1 MGYKDLRDKLKV
13 ISEGILVPVI
23 ALLNSLGLSPN
34 AVTITG
40 MLINIVAAFLMAK
53 GMFITA
59 GITILFAG
67 VFDMLDGALARK
79 MKKQT
84 KFGGFLDSTTDRVS
98 EGAFYLALTYY
109 YLKAG
114 NGNLVMLSYIV
125 MFLSF
130 LISYIRA
137 RAGALQINAE
147 EGIYT
152 RTERI
157 LTLVLGLLLYRIF
170 DSLLWALGIIAV
182 FSAITVAQRIYV
194 VYIRA
199 KKPGKSKRK

>member
-13 ISEGILVPVI
+13 ISEGILVPIV
-23 ALLNSLGLSPN
+23 ALLNALGLSPN
-34 AVTITG
+34 IVTIIG
-40 MLINIVAAFLMAK
+40 MLINLIGAYLMAR
-53 GMFITA
+53 GMFIAA
-59 GITILFAG
+59 GLTILFAG

-79 MKKQT
+79 MKKIS
-84 KFGGFLDSTTDRVS
+84 KFGGFLDSTTDRIS
-98 EGAFYLALTYY
+98 EGAFYFGLVYF
-109 YLKAG
+109 YLQAG
-114 NGNLVMLSYIV
+114 KPGMVLLSYTV

-130 LISYIRA
+130 LISYIRS

-157 LTLVLGLLLYRIF
+157 VTLILGLLLYRAF
-170 DSLLWALGIIAV
+170 DSMLWALGIIAV
-182 FSAITVAQRIYV
+182 LSAVTIGQRMYV

-199 KKPGKSKRK
+199 KMPVKSKRK

>member
-1 MGYKDLRDKLKV
+1 MRDKLKG
-13 ISEGILVPVI
+13 ISEGILMPII
-23 ALLNSLGLSPN
+23 ALLNALGLSPN

-40 MLINIVAAFLMAK
+40 MLINIAAAFLIAK

-67 VFDMLDGALARK
+67 VFDMLDGSLARK

-84 KFGGFLDSTTDRVS
+84 KFGGFLDSTTDRIS
-98 EGAFYLALTYY
+98 EGAFYLALIYY
-109 YLKAG
+109 YLKADK
-114 NGNLVMLSYIV
+114 GNLVMLSYIV

-157 LTLVLGLLLYRIF
+157 ITLVLGLLLYRIF
-170 DSLLWALGIIAV
+170 DSLLWALGIIIVLSAV
-182 FSAITVAQRIYV
+182 TVVQRIYV

-199 KKPGKSKRK
+199 KKPGKSKRSKRRI